1 MPKKLVKLSKNILFA
16 PFLIYLYNLIA
27 SPLGLIVPINIMT
40 ILIVGFLGFY
50 GLITL
55 LLFYLIMF

>member
-1 MPKKLVKLSKNILFA
+1 MLKKILEKLKKIVLA

-27 SPLGLIVPINIMT
+27 SPLGLIIPINIAT
-40 ILIVGFLGFY
+40 VLIVGILGMP

-55 LLFYLIMF
+55 LVFYLVS